1 MSWKEDPRWA
11 YVFVNLSCLMW
22 ASNFVLGR
30 TLREEI
36 GPLMLTASRFV
47 VASLFYAAIL
57 ARPGM
62 RERPSLR
69 HWVLLAAM
77 SLTGVLGFPLL
88 LYRGLQLT
96 MATDAVLINAT
107 GPLMTVALAAI
118 LLKERLFPRHLL
130 GGVISLVGVALIV
143 SGGSFERLHQWRVN
157 VGDLHVLIA
166 VVLWGLYSV
175 ISRWATRFHSVF
187 SVTAISTWMALP
199 LFLGAAAVG
208 WQPAS
213 TRWSWHLLL
222 AVVYIGIFPS
232 GAAFLSWNEGVR
244 RVGPNRAMVFYNML
258 PVYGSILGVILLG
271 ESLAT
276 QHFIGGGLI
285 VGGSLIAIW
294 PDLRGASGKSQ
305 SNEERGTKADP

>member
-1 MSWKEDPRWA
+1 
-11 YVFVNLSCLMW
+11 MW

-47 VASLFYAAIL
+47 VASFFYAVIL
-57 ARPGM
+57 GRSAVKERLRP
-62 RERPSLR
+62 RD
-69 HWVLLAAM
+69 WALLAAM
-77 SLTGVLGFPLL
+77 TLTGVLGFPLL

-96 MATDAVLINAT
+96 TATDAVLINAS
-107 GPLMTVALAAI
+107 GPLMTAVLAGI
-118 LLKERLFPRHLL
+118 LLKERLFPRHLV
-130 GGVISLVGVALIV
+130 GGLTSFFGVALIV
-143 SGGSFERLHQWRVN
+143 SGGSFERFRQWHVN
-157 VGDLHVLIA
+157 VGDLYILLA

-175 ISRWATRFHSVF
+175 VSRRATKSRSVF

-199 LFLGAAAVG
+199 LFFGIAAAG
-208 WQPAS
+208 WQPAA
-213 TRWSWHLLL
+213 TQWSWHLLL

-271 ESLAT
+271 ESLGVE
-276 QHFIGGGLI
+276 HFIGGCLI
-285 VGGSLIAIW
+285 LAGSLIAIW
-294 PDLRGASGKSQ
+294 PELRTATRK
-305 SNEERGTKADP
+305 R